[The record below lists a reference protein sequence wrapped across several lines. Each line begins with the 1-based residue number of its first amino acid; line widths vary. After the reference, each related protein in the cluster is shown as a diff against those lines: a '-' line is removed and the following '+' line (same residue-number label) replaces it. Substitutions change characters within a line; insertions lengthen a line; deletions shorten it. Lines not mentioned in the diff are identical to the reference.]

1 MSSNNYGLNDSFSYH
16 EFELD
21 SSQFITLGS
30 SSQTGLNWPV
40 FSIAGKQPLKNIAA
54 LKIIEVQIPFSWYTL
69 TSAMSATISNP
80 SFVLYVDSG
89 AGIGTGLVQLTPGNY
104 DANTMAA
111 HLQDRLNAA
120 AVAAA
125 AVYAGT
131 PVTFTVTFNFVTQKF
146 DISRAALP
154 AYAYQFGFGTNPL
167 LSPFQFL
174 GFNPGLSGYFPTAN
188 TSSVN
193 VAQIS
198 GPNFLYVNSNILGPL
213 CNVFLPGQANSLSGN
228 KGPQIAKIP
237 VSVSPGGVIF
247 WSDPDPQK
255 WFDVEN
261 LGSLTRADFY
271 LSIGNDPSVL
281 DLNGLSFSIK
291 LGILLWNEESRDY
304 NMSGGTVFRKRSK
317 FE

>member
-1 MSSNNYGLNDSFSYH
+1 MSSNNYGLNDNFSYH

-21 SSQFITLGS
+21 SSQFITLGNS
-30 SSQTGLNWPV
+30 GISGLNYPV

-54 LKIIEVQIPFSWYTL
+54 IKILEVQIPFSWYTL
-69 TSAMSATISNP
+69 TSAMGATISNP

-111 HLQDRLNAA
+111 HLQSRLNAA

-125 AVYAGT
+125 AVYGGAA
-131 PVTFTVTFNFVTQKF
+131 VTFTVAFNFVTQKF

-154 AYAYQFGFGTNPL
+154 AYAYQFEFGTNPL
-167 LSPFQFL
+167 TSPYQLL

-198 GPNFLYVNSNILGPL
+198 GPNYLYVNSNTLGPL
-213 CNVFLPGQANSLSGN
+213 CNVFLPGQSTTLSGN

-261 LGSLTRADFY
+261 LNSLTRADFY
-271 LSIGNDPSVL
+271 LSIGTNPAVL
-281 DLNGLSFSIK
+281 DLNGLSFSLK
-291 LGILLWNEESRDY
+291 LGVLLWNEDSRDY
-304 NMSGGTVFRKRSK
+304 NLGSSMTMTKRSR

>member
-1 MSSNNYGLNDSFSYH
+1 MSSNNYGLNDSFSYY

-21 SSQFITLGS
+21 SSQFVTVGNATA
-30 SSQTGLNWPV
+30 TGLNWPV
-40 FSIAGKQPLKNIAA
+40 FAIAGTQPLKNVAA
-54 LKIIEVQIPFSWYTL
+54 VKILEVQIPFSWYTL
-69 TSAMSATISNP
+69 TDAMSATISNP

-89 AGIGTGLVQLTPGNY
+89 SGIGTGLVQLTPGNY

-111 HLQDRLNAA
+111 HLQSRLNAA

-154 AYAYQFGFGTNPL
+154 NYAYQFEFGSNPL
-167 LSPFQFL
+167 TSPYQLL
-174 GFNPGLSGYFPTAN
+174 GFVPGLSGYYPTAN
-188 TSSVN
+188 TSSIN

-198 GPNFLYVNSNILGPL
+198 GPNYLYVNSTILGPL
-213 CNVFLPGQANSLSGN
+213 CNVFLPRDDSNIVSGN

-271 LSIGNDPSVL
+271 LSIGTDPQVL
-281 DLNGLSFSIK
+281 DLNGLSFSLK
-291 LGILLWNEESRDY
+291 LGLLLWNEESRDY
-304 NMSGGTVFRKRSK
+304 AGGSATFRKKMK

>member
-1 MSSNNYGLNDSFSYH
+1 MSNNYGLNESFQYH

-21 SSQFITLGS
+21 SSQFITQGS
-30 SSQTGLNWPV
+30 GSISGLNWPV
-40 FSIAGKQPLKNIAA
+40 FAIAGKQPLKNVAA
-54 LKIIEVQIPFSWYTL
+54 IKILEVQIPFSWYTL
-69 TSAMSATISNP
+69 TSAMAATVSNP

-111 HLQDRLNAA
+111 HLQSRLNAA

-125 AVYAGT
+125 AVYGGAA
-131 PVTFTVTFNFVTQKF
+131 VTFTVAFNFVTQKF

-154 AYAYQFGFGTNPL
+154 NYSYQFEFGTNPL
-167 LSPFQFL
+167 TSPFQLL
-174 GFNPGLSGYFPTAN
+174 GFLPGLSGYYPTAN
-188 TSSVN
+188 TSSTN

-198 GPNFLYVNSNILGPL
+198 GPNYLYINSNVLGPL
-213 CNVFLPGQANSLSGN
+213 CNVFLPGQVTTLSGN

-237 VSVSPGGVIF
+237 VNVSPGGVIF

-271 LSIGNDPSVL
+271 LSIGTNPAVL
-281 DLNGLSFSIK
+281 DLNGLSFSLK
-291 LGILLWNEESRDY
+291 LGILEWNEESRES
-304 NMSGGTVFRKRSK
+304 SGGNMTFQKRGRY
-317 FE
+317 E